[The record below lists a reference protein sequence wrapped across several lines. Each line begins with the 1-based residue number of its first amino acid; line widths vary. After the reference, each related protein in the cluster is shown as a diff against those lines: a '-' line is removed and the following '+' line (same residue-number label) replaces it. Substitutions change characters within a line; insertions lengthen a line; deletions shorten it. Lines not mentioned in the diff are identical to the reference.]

1 MAHSQNQGHDESS
14 QTIAPPQTKAIW
26 RTFYILLIATV
37 LEFAVAF
44 GVPVDMKMLR
54 ISIFVIMTIFK
65 AFFIVG
71 EFMHLKHEVKT
82 LIWMVLVPT
91 GFIVWLLIAL
101 VYEGGHHPR
110 EIF

>member
-1 MAHSQNQGHDESS
+1 MSNSHDSSHDTNQGI
-14 QTIAPPQTKAIW
+14 IAPPQTKAIW
-26 RTFYILLIATV
+26 RTFYILLVATL
-37 LEFAVAF
+37 LEFAIAF
-44 GVPVDMKMLR
+44 GVPPEMKLTR
-54 ISIFVIMTIFK
+54 IMIFVIMTIFK

-101 VYEGGHHPR
+101 VYEGGHHPHTP
-110 EIF
+110 F